1 MWAGKARIGNLALR
15 VLAATVAG
23 SVSGA
28 LVLFLVTV
36 WMQPMTSALVLAM
49 IGGGLVVTSL
59 TAVGAFHVLGARS
72 SRQDGHTYCG
82 HCGYILKG
90 ITEPRCPECGERI

>member
-1 MWAGKARIGNLALR
+1 MIRKARIENLALR
-15 VLAATVAG
+15 VLAATAAG
-23 SVSGA
+23 GVSGA

-36 WMQPMTSALVLAM
+36 WMQPRTQALVVAM
-49 IGGGLVVTSL
+49 IGGCLVVASL
-59 TAVGAFHVLGARS
+59 TTVGALYFLGAES
-72 SRQDGHTYCG
+72 FPQDRHTYCG

>member
-1 MWAGKARIGNLALR
+1 MRAGKARIENLALR

-36 WMQPMTSALVLAM
+36 WMQPVTSAQVLAM

-59 TAVGAFHVLGARS
+59 TTVGAFYVLGGRPF
-72 SRQDGHTYCG
+72 QHDGHTYCG

-90 ITEPRCPECGERI
+90 ITEPHCSECGQAI